1 MPRRKMISEE
11 KRRAIQDAIVAGM
24 RLMDIREQLSTSA
37 MTISKIKR
45 EMGLPMRKRKT
56 APEAATPAPT
66 VMHHREIPPHSYL
79 ERVRELEKLREQ
91 RLRRGFAA
99 TTEDI
104 TSEDVQPAP
113 AQATIMHHREIPR
126 SLGMATAPTTV
137 ANPYSPQ
144 EYFLAIADG
153 LRSRDAE
160 NAALR
165 DEVTGLRS
173 MAARLEADN
182 LKLVSDL
189 NQCKLQMANWSG
201 PATLPSMSLGNG
213 G

>member
-1 MPRRKMISEE
+1 MPKATSKE
-11 KRRAIQDAIVAGM
+11 KRQAIKAAITAGM
-24 RLMDIREQLSTSA
+24 KLADISVRLHTSA
-37 MTISKIKR
+37 MTIIKIKR
-45 EMGLPMRKRKT
+45 EMGLPIQSDSYRTKAGK
-56 APEAATPAPT
+56 AVAPT
-66 VMHHREIPPHSYL
+66 VMHHREIPHYSYL
-79 ERVRELEKLREQ
+79 ERVKELEKLRE
-91 RLRRGFAA
+91 RDFA
-99 TTEDI
+99 TPPEDV

-113 AQATIMHHREIPR
+113 APAQAYT
-126 SLGMATAPTTV
+126 
-137 ANPYSPQ
+137 PQ
-144 EYFLAIADG
+144 EYFEAIADG

-189 NQCKLQMANWSG
+189 NQCKLLMANWSG
-201 PATLPSMSLGNG
+201 PASLPNRSLGNG

>member
-1 MPRRKMISEE
+1 MPKMLSDA
-11 KRRAIQDAIVAGM
+11 KRRDIQDAIKAGIIVK
-24 RLMDIREQLSTSA
+24 DIRSLLSTSSE
-37 MTISKIKR
+37 TISKIKR
-45 EMGLPMRKRKT
+45 AMGIPLRDTRPLHTRGVSSQ
-56 APEAATPAPT
+56 PT
-66 VMHHREIPPHSYL
+66 VMHHREIPRSHL

-113 AQATIMHHREIPR
+113 APAQAYT
-126 SLGMATAPTTV
+126 
-137 ANPYSPQ
+137 PQ
-144 EYFLAIADG
+144 EYFEAIADG

-160 NAALR
+160 NAALK
-165 DEVTGLRS
+165 DEVTSLRS

-189 NQCKLQMANWSG
+189 NQCKLLMANWSG
-201 PATLPSMSLGNG
+201 PASLPNRSLGNG

>member
-1 MPRRKMISEE
+1 MPKMLSDA
-11 KRRAIQDAIVAGM
+11 KRRDIQDAVKAGITVAE
-24 RLMDIREQLSTSA
+24 IRTLLSTSA
-37 MTISKIKR
+37 GTISKIKR
-45 EMGLPMRKRKT
+45 AMGIPLRDTRPRHTRGVSSQ
-56 APEAATPAPT
+56 PT
-66 VMHHREIPPHSYL
+66 VMHHREIPRSHL
-79 ERVRELEKLREQ
+79 ERVKEIEKLRE
-91 RLRRGFAA
+91 RDFAA

-113 AQATIMHHREIPR
+113 APAQAYT
-126 SLGMATAPTTV
+126 
-137 ANPYSPQ
+137 PQ
-144 EYFLAIADG
+144 EYFEAIAEG

-160 NAALR
+160 NAALK
-165 DEVTGLRS
+165 DEVTSLRS

-201 PATLPSMSLGNG
+201 PAALPNRSLGNG

>member
-1 MPRRKMISEE
+1 MPKATSKE
-11 KRRAIQDAIVAGM
+11 KRQAIKDAITAGM
-24 RLMDIREQLSTSA
+24 KLADISVRLHTSA
-37 MTISKIKR
+37 MTIIKIKR
-45 EMGLPMRKRKT
+45 EMGLPIQSDSYRTKAGK
-56 APEAATPAPT
+56 AVAPT

-79 ERVRELEKLREQ
+79 ERVKELEK
-91 RLRRGFAA
+91 RGFAA

-104 TSEDVQPAP
+104 TSEDEQPAP
-113 AQATIMHHREIPR
+113 AQAYT
-126 SLGMATAPTTV
+126 
-137 ANPYSPQ
+137 PQ
-144 EYFLAIADG
+144 EYFEAIATG
-153 LRSRDAE
+153 LRERDAE

-165 DEVTGLRS
+165 HEVTGLRS

-182 LKLVSDL
+182 LRLVSDL

>member
-1 MPRRKMISEE
+1 MPRILSDE
-11 KRRAIQDAIVAGM
+11 KRRDIQDAIVAGM

-45 EMGLPMRKRKT
+45 EMGLPMRKRRA
-56 APEAATPAPT
+56 APETVPQGDSTDTTMYDLFGDGWEPAP
-66 VMHHREIPPHSYL
+66 PPY
-79 ERVRELEKLREQ
+79 
-91 RLRRGFAA
+91 
-99 TTEDI
+99 T
-104 TSEDVQPAP
+104 
-113 AQATIMHHREIPR
+113 
-126 SLGMATAPTTV
+126 
-137 ANPYSPQ
+137 PQ
-144 EYFLAIADG
+144 EYFEAIADG

-173 MAARLEADN
+173 MATRLESDN
-182 LKLVSDL
+182 LRLVSDL

-201 PATLPSMSLGNG
+201 PVALPSRSLGNG